1 MSTLLIGV
9 FKSLHDVSG
18 DTRNFKDG
26 TVLHESIDAGLA
38 RAPEELAVLVALA
51 VQSRSLTVAVFY
63 GGSSDEGVPEKCHV
77 LLATLLAK
85 QL

>member
-1 MSTLLIGV
+1 M

-18 DTRNFKDG
+18 YTRNFKDS

-38 RAPEELAVLVALA
+38 WAPEELAVLVALA
-51 VQSRSLTVAVFY
+51 VQSRSLTVAIFN
-63 GGSSDEGVPEKCHV
+63 GGSSDQRVSEECHV

-85 QL
+85 QLRLL